1 MEKNRRTKKLT
12 ETIDENLRRAYAD
25 TAKEPVPDRFIKLL
39 EQLREQSGEQTDEK
53 QKPSGDAS

>member
-12 ETIDENLRRAYAD
+12 QTIDENLRRAYAD

-39 EQLREQSGEQTDEK
+39 EQLREQSGEK
-53 QKPSGDAS
+53 QKPSGDES

>member
-1 MEKNRRTKKLT
+1 MT

-39 EQLREQSGEQTDEK
+39 EQLREQTDEK
-53 QKPSGDAS
+53 QKPSGDDS